1 MEMIDFIIFESP
13 VFCINIP
20 TYESILNNMLVEIV
34 KVEFRALIKTDE
46 SFKYLRHL

>member
-1 MEMIDFIIFESP
+1 MGMIDFIILENP
-13 VFCINIP
+13 VFCINSP
-20 TYESILNNMLVEIV
+20 TYEHILNNILVEIV